1 MDIERAIR
9 ELCRVVKPDGT
20 VAIIDKNIE
29 KLGFFELEDW
39 EQWFD
44 ENTLK
49 TELMKYCSSVK
60 VIKKINYDNENAN
73 GLFYCWIGKIKD

>member
-1 MDIERAIR
+1 MLEHAVDIEYAIR
-9 ELCRVVKPDGT
+9 KLCRVVKLDEP

-49 TELMKYCSSVK
+49 KELMKYCSSVK
-60 VIKKINYDNENAN
+60 VKKR
-73 GLFYCWIGKIKD
+73 